1 MRIMDVELLADGRAS
16 RGLFVLSICLEF
28 VAVLCLRMSKSETKT
43 FQSGRKPRSLAVD
56 VTSTVNLVRQVF
68 HAGRIY
74 RRDPRQITI
83 PSIQG
88 NKSVD
93 GG

>member
-1 MRIMDVELLADGRAS
+1 MAGAFIFSKPMRIVDVELLTDGGTMWGRAS

-56 VTSTVNLVRQVF
+56 VTNSTVNLV
-68 HAGRIY
+68 I
-74 RRDPRQITI
+74 
-83 PSIQG
+83 
-88 NKSVD
+88 
-93 GG
+93 